1 MIMKINQISSLWS
14 ANNVYNKRNY
24 VQNPIV
30 NNNIG
35 NDVFVKSSEP
45 AISHK
50 TVSFRGYDVH
60 IVDGGKHADDMEHF
74 AGSVS
79 NKMEIHMHRMENTKE
94 SGLNKPLRNVEA
106 QLQQINRYKLT
117 DENSYVAIP
126 VKITV
131 PLQNL
136 QEQYKQVMG
145 YYLHLQP
152 HSTKTCKKKIMEFL
166 RVLYE
171 NPEKYK
177 KYIRYMDPQNQGIE
191 YAYGIINEIDNL
203 KCRKVYVPSE
213 HPQEETLNW
222 LAGER
227 GEKPELTNYL
237 ATGYDKDNKVHN
249 MLDYIKGEGWYNF
262 NLLTL
267 SRADVVNLKKLD
279 GETDH
284 IYSAYDT
291 TVNKGARGV
300 YNLTPIRENGKVTGY
315 SFKDTFS
322 NDYPYDEFPH
332 NDEIKDIIKFV
343 GQNESDV
350 VANDDETAR
359 FKEALRQ
366 NKDMLEFAN
375 KLYPVWKVFDEKELN
390 EGKIFDKGDFV
401 DYKLENYFRRNGD
414 YKIIY
419 PEADCESSGR
429 PSVMGMWGSC
439 YSMFTAI
446 AKDIDARY
454 IRDSLKTQNN
464 INLNSAIYGMLNDAQ
479 NCESKKDWQNAAK
492 ILTEVTE
499 YIDMEGF
506 DRRKSD
512 YLNTYRRLA
521 DAKFNSGDYL
531 AANGLY
537 NFYLNNL
544 CKNFVEDLKE
554 DDYKDAYQDRIH
566 IAKVFERLAEVAQ
579 KRGEYYPEKE
589 CRRAAFEV
597 ISCTQLGNEVLER
610 RANDDINIG
619 DIFG

>member
-1 MIMKINQISSLWS
+1 MKINQISSLWS
-14 ANNVYNKRNY
+14 TNNIYNKRNY

-50 TVSFRGYDVH
+50 TVSFMGYDVH

-74 AGSVS
+74 ADSVS

-267 SRADVVNLKKLD
+267 SKADVVNLKKLD

-315 SFKDTFS
+315 SFKDTVS

-366 NKDMLEFAN
+366 NRDMLEFAN

-419 PEADCESSGR
+419 PKADCESSGR

-506 DRRKSD
+506 DRRKPD

-589 CRRAAFEV
+589 CRRAAYEV

-610 RANDDINIG
+610 RADDDINIG

>member
-1 MIMKINQISSLWS
+1 MRINQISSLWS
-14 ANNVYNKRNY
+14 INNVYNKRNY
-24 VQNPIV
+24 IQNPIV
-30 NNNIG
+30 NNSDC

-45 AISHK
+45 AVPHK

-60 IVDGGKHADDMEHF
+60 IVDGGSHADDMEHF
-74 AGSVS
+74 ANSIS
-79 NKMEIHMHRMENTKE
+79 NKMDIHMHRMENTTE

-106 QLQQINRYKLT
+106 QLQKINRYKLT

-126 VKITV
+126 VKITI

-237 ATGYDKDNKVHN
+237 ATGYDKDGKVHN
-249 MLDYIKGEGWYNF
+249 MLNYIKGEGWYNF

-267 SRADVVNLKKLD
+267 SKADVVNLKKMD
-279 GETDH
+279 GESDH

-291 TVNKGARGV
+291 TVNDGARGV
-300 YNLTPIRENGKVTGY
+300 YNLTPIRENGRVAGY
-315 SFKDTFS
+315 SFKDTVS

-343 GQNESDV
+343 GQYESDV
-350 VANDDETAR
+350 VANDEETAR
-359 FKEALRQ
+359 FKEALKQ
-366 NKDMLEFAN
+366 NRDMLEFAN
-375 KLYPVWKVFDEKELN
+375 KLYPVWKVFDENELN
-390 EGKIFDKGDFV
+390 DGKIFDKGDFV

-419 PEADCESSGR
+419 PAADCENSGR

-439 YSMFTAI
+439 YSMFNAI
-446 AKDIDARY
+446 SRDIDARY
-454 IRDSLKTQNN
+454 IRDSLKNQNN

-479 NCESKKDWQNAAK
+479 NCESKKDWNKADK
-492 ILTEVTE
+492 ILTEVVE

-506 DRRKSD
+506 NRRNKD
-512 YLNTYRRLA
+512 YLNTYKRLA
-521 DAKFNSGDYL
+521 DAKYNKGDYL
-531 AANGLY
+531 GANGVY

-544 CKNFVEDLKE
+544 CKNFLEDIKG
-554 DDYKDAYQDRIH
+554 DDYKTGADDRMR
-566 IAKVFERLAEVAQ
+566 IAKVFQRLAELAQ
-579 KRGEYYPEKE
+579 KRGEFVPEKE
-589 CRRAAFEV
+589 CRRAAHEV
-597 ISCTQLGNEVLER
+597 VRCSKLGAEVLER
-610 RANDDINIG
+610 RADNDVNIG